1 MSTGPVLKHQPEESQ
16 QKPCSYQETFIKP
29 EGKEVEEEIYF
40 KLGEE
45 VEEEVLRRRGR
56 LMRK

>member
-1 MSTGPVLKHQPEESQ
+1 MEVYNIAHCILQIAPEESQ
-16 QKPCSYQETFIKP
+16 QQPCSYQETFIKS

-45 VEEEVLRRRGR
+45 VEEEVLR
-56 LMRK
+56 M

>member
-1 MSTGPVLKHQPEESQ
+1 MVSTGPVLKHQPEESQ

-45 VEEEVLRRRGR
+45 VEEEVLR
-56 LMRK
+56 M